1 MLTRA
6 SSIKATDFFRD
17 SSPFDD
23 ELLDSLDDAFGFQAD
38 DSDPE
43 PVVHASA
50 VRVKKLRK
58 PPLQAVTSAV
68 RVKKPRK
75 QMVTSAV
82 RVKKPRTT
90 PLQVVNS
97 VGQHALCKMHT

>member
-1 MLTRA
+1 M
-6 SSIKATDFFRD
+6 
-17 SSPFDD
+17 
-23 ELLDSLDDAFGFQAD
+23 
-38 DSDPE
+38 
-43 PVVHASA
+43 HASA

-58 PPLQAVTSAV
+58 TPLQAVTSAV
-68 RVKKPRK
+68 RVNKPRK

-97 VGQHALCKMHT
+97 AGQHALCKMHT